1 MGIHKQTSHTLPSTP
16 IHHHSSDFK
25 FTVSLSPPD
34 STATNLRPADEL
46 FYNGQLLPLQLSPR
60 NSMVCNLSDYHSSLS
75 SGSSATEDGDHPPH
89 KLFHSNQKKVPIS
102 KQFSLKKFSSVF
114 RKETKPASPTDFAT
128 VSLKEK
134 IRKYMKKLSKFHT
147 PQMVKREDII
157 SYSFS
162 GNLRFLT
169 RTSCVSS
176 CPSTMPSSPYHCQK
190 NVISSDT
197 NRISSSTE
205 ELQCAMQEILEHSVN
220 KQLLDKSLMIL

>member
-16 IHHHSSDFK
+16 IHHRSSDFE
-25 FTVSLSPPD
+25 FTISLSPPD

-60 NSMVCNLSDYHSSLS
+60 NSMVRNLSDYHSSLS
-75 SGSSATEDGDHPPH
+75 SGSSATEDGGDHPPH
-89 KLFHSNQKKVPIS
+89 KLFHSNQKNVPIG
-102 KQFSLKKFSSVF
+102 KQFSLKKFSSVI
-114 RKETKPASPTDFAT
+114 RKESKPASPTDFAT

-147 PQMVKREDII
+147 PHMVKREDII

-190 NVISSDT
+190 NVIRSDT
-197 NRISSSTE
+197 NRISSSAE
-205 ELQCAMQEILEHSVN
+205 ELQSAIQGAIAHC
-220 KQLLDKSLMIL
+220 KKSLNTQ